1 MIKMKIKL
9 PKINLGIKTT
19 SWQKGVFIT
28 LLLGLLVYIVLLGY
42 LFIKPVSP
50 EVKDIIEKEL
60 STSDIKFN
68 QKTLES
74 LQKRQQPSA
83 PGQLPT
89 GKNPFI
95 PF

>member
-1 MIKMKIKL
+1 MKIKL
-9 PKINLGIKTT
+9 PKVNLGIKKT
-19 SWQKGVFIT
+19 SWQKGIFIT
-28 LLLGLLVYIVLLGY
+28 LLLGIVIYLVLLGY

-50 EVKDIIEKEL
+50 DIKSIIEKEL
-60 STSDIKFN
+60 STTDVKFN
-68 QKTLES
+68 QKTLDS

-83 PGQLPT
+83 PAQPPT

>member
-1 MIKMKIKL
+1 MKIKL
-9 PKINLGIKTT
+9 PKINLGTKKT

-28 LLLGLLVYIVLLGY
+28 LILGLTSYVVLLGY
-42 LFIKPVSP
+42 LFVKPVSP
-50 EVKDIIEKEL
+50 EVKSIIEKEL

-68 QKTLES
+68 QKTLDS
-74 LQKRQQPSA
+74 LQKRQQPQA
-83 PGQLPT
+83 PVQPAT